1 MGAPAPPYYH
11 GAPFQPTRTMRR
23 LALTTI
29 LASLLLIAC
38 RSTPEPRE
46 TAAETEPT
54 PDWLAEVRAA
64 VAASEPS
71 FEVQPLR
78 DPAVED
84 LRAQAARLESQAAYR
99 EAIAALDQ
107 ALALSP
113 ADPELRQWR
122 AELLLGKGLLDEAE
136 AAAAEAFESGPRVGS
151 LCLRS
156 WHTVR
161 VARLARGQEDGA
173 EVAAAMLDRCRVE
186 PPPRM

>member
-1 MGAPAPPYYH
+1 M
-11 GAPFQPTRTMRR
+11 QR
-23 LALTTI
+23 LALTAVLT
-29 LASLLLIAC
+29 SLLLLAC

-46 TAAETEPT
+46 TAADPEPS
-54 PDWLAEVRAA
+54 PNWLAEVRAA

-84 LRAQAARLESQAAYR
+84 LRAQAARLESEAAYV
-99 EAIAALDQ
+99 EAVAALDQ

-113 ADPELRQWR
+113 SDPELRQWR

-161 VARLARGQEDGA
+161 VARVARGNSEAAD
-173 EVAAAMLDRCRVE
+173 VAAAMLDRCRVE